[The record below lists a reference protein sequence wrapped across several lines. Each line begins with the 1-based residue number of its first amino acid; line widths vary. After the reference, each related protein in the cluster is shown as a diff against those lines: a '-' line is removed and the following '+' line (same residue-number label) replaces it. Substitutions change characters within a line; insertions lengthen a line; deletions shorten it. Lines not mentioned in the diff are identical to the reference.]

1 MNYLL
6 SLFILVPLLA
16 FLVSLFFKNKQEK
29 PLSLVVLFT
38 TAVYVV
44 AAIILSIFWGLNNFL
59 PINENLITLY
69 KTEGFAFV
77 IQFYYDRITAVY
89 SIIGALVFFLVATF
103 SRYYMHRDEGFKR
116 FFNTVVLFF
125 INCFLPKPLFT
136 SKKWIESFISLPV

>member
-59 PINENLITLY
+59 PVNENLITLY

-77 IQFYYDRITAVY
+77 IQFYYDRITAAY

-116 FFNTVVLFF
+116 FFNTFLLFLAGYNLVIF
-125 INCFLPKPLFT
+125 SGNFETLFMG
-136 SKKWIESFISLPV
+136 WE